1 MAQFCTCDKQ
11 IVVVALFFLPSTC
24 KHHLTSTVRN
34 TAELIPSAISYSP
47 FSFGLVKLYSL
58 PGPNILIKRNN
69 IYLSAQVYLN
79 TFILES
85 NRCCHYTNECC
96 LLHQLAPTFK
106 LHYRELSNFSYGR
119 VSEDQQEEDR
129 ELSFSALWKG
139 IYQLRTDV
147 LLTNT
152 ATTWRE
158 GKGRLC
164 LARSAHC
171 LKEVDRRGNVI

>member
-1 MAQFCTCDKQ
+1 MAQSCTCDKQ
-11 IVVVALFFLPSTC
+11 TVVVALFFLPSMC

-58 PGPNILIKRNN
+58 PGPNILIKRNK

-106 LHYRELSNFSYGR
+106 LRYRELSNFSYGR

-147 LLTNT
+147 PLTNT

-164 LARSAHC
+164 LARSVHC
-171 LKEVDRRGNVI
+171 LKEVHRRGNVI